1 MSTIAVPGR
10 PSQPASGWYPPLNNL
25 GLPTQLTNSIQQ
37 SFTLIYS
44 LRDTV
49 NQLQA
54 TVSKLVQYGTSQ
66 ERQQT
71 NAQAMPD
78 AALWFETDT
87 AKIYQARF
95 NATSNVRE
103 WTAV

>member
-1 MSTIAVPGR
+1 MSTVSTPGR

-25 GLPTQLTNSIQQ
+25 GLPTQLTNGIQQ
-37 SFTLIYS
+37 GFTLIYS

-54 TVSKLVQYGTSQ
+54 TVSKLVQYGSSQ
-66 ERQQT
+66 NRQNT

-87 AKIYQARF
+87 GKIYQARL
-95 NATSNVRE
+95 NSTSNLRE
-103 WTAV
+103 WIAV